1 MSGPSTAEILP
12 THTPALFASAVER
25 AAALLSSG
33 DVVALPTETVY
44 GLAANALDPVAVGKI
59 YTTKGRPSLNPVIV
73 HVADLAM
80 ARSCVREWPELAE
93 RLAAAFWPG
102 PLTLVLPRSS
112 RIPDIVTAGGD
123 TVGIR
128 WPSHPF
134 MLAVMRRT
142 GLPLAAPSANPSN
155 QISPTNAEHV
165 ARHLGEKLR
174 LIVDG
179 GQCQVGVESTVVD
192 LTSIPPRILRPGMV
206 TAEDLKPFGIVDGLP
221 PRSTDADA
229 ISLKSPGQLAKH
241 YSPKARMIL
250 TRWKTAAELERL
262 IIETG
267 VAPDRV
273 HVIVVHVV
281 PMQIAD
287 PARVVVIP
295 DDPEAYA
302 RALYAALHRC
312 DDLGAEVIL
321 VEMPPEAPGW
331 QAVRDRL
338 TRAAAK

>member
-1 MSGPSTAEILP
+1 MSGHATAQILS
-12 THTPALFASAVER
+12 THTPALFDAAVER
-25 AAALLSSG
+25 AAGLLAAG

-44 GLAANALDPVAVGKI
+44 GLAANALDPAAVGKI
-59 YTTKGRPSLNPVIV
+59 YETKGRPAHNPIIV

-80 ARSCVREWPELAE
+80 ARSCVREWPEIAA

-102 PLTLVLPRSS
+102 PLTLILPRSD

-134 MLAVMRRT
+134 MLAVMRRS

-155 QISPTNAEHV
+155 QISPTNADHV
-165 ARHLGEKLR
+165 ARHLREKLR

-192 LTSIPPRILRPGMV
+192 LTSTPPQILRPGMV
-206 TAEDLKPFGIVDGLP
+206 TAEDLKPFGIIDGT
-221 PRSTDADA
+221 RATASATEAV
-229 ISLKSPGQLAKH
+229 SLKSPGQLAKH
-241 YSPKARMIL
+241 YSPRARMIL
-250 TRWKTAAELERL
+250 THWKTEPDLDRL
-262 IIETG
+262 ILETG
-267 VAPDRV
+267 VPPSKV

-281 PMQIAD
+281 PMNIPD
-287 PARVVVIP
+287 PTRVVVVP

-338 TRAAAK
+338 TRAAAP

>member
-1 MSGPSTAEILP
+1 MSGSATAEILS
-12 THTPALFASAVER
+12 THSPALFDAAVEK
-25 AAALLSSG
+25 AAALLAAG

-44 GLAANALDPVAVGKI
+44 GLAANALDPAAVAKI
-59 YTTKGRPSLNPVIV
+59 YETKGRPAHNPVIV

-80 ARSCVREWPELAE
+80 ARSCVREWPDLAV

-134 MLAVMRRT
+134 MLALMRRS

-206 TAEDLKPFGIVDGLP
+206 TAEDLKPYGIVDGPP

-267 VAPDRV
+267 VPPDRV

-287 PARVVVIP
+287 PARVVVVP

-321 VEMPPEAPGW
+321 VETPPDRAEWHAI
-331 QAVRDRL
+331 RDRL
-338 TRAAAK
+338 NRASAQ